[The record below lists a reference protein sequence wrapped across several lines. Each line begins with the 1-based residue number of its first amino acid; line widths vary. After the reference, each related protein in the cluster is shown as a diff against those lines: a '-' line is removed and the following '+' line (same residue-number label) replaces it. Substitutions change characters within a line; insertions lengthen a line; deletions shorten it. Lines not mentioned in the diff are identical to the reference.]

1 MENKLVIKGG
11 KKLKGEVTISSSKN
25 AAVAILPAVV
35 LGSEI
40 VKLYDVPHIEDVH
53 VLIQLLQELNINV
66 TTDKNNALVIDPTDM
81 NNIVLCSRNV
91 SRLRASYYFMGAL
104 LSRYRYVKMLYPG
117 GCNLGPRPIDLHLKG
132 FEALGAKVTLEG
144 DYIEIKA
151 EELIGDEIYLDFAS
165 VGATINIMLAATLAR
180 GRTIIANAAKE
191 PEIIDLSSMLNKM
204 GARIHGAGT
213 SKITIDG
220 VSRLKGCIHEII
232 PDRIEAGTYISL
244 AAAIG
249 DGILVKNVIP
259 QHIEALLS
267 KLEEMGV
274 DYNVTA
280 DSVYVFPVNKTLKPI
295 EITTQTFPGFA
306 TDLQQPITPLLMKAD
321 GVSLVQDKIYPE
333 RFKHCEQLNK
343 MGGRIVVNDGKAVI
357 YGNSNLK
364 LVGNNVRATD
374 LRCGAGLIIAALM
387 AEGETVI
394 DDAYHIFRGYSNIV
408 EKLSLLGA
416 DVQKI

>member
-306 TDLQQPITPLLMKAD
+306 TDLQQPITPLLIMAD